1 MTAVSTASAKTSAPR
16 SPQSSPV
23 VGTDEQCVGARR
35 QAGEVNGEK
44 SVVGKH
50 VHRDERGRLDRRQI
64 RLNVRVLVPH
74 PSQDP
79 VSGNRVMNGVSSTSP
94 RAAPTVDGRPHA

>member
-50 VHRDERGRLDRRQI
+50 VHRDERGRL
-64 RLNVRVLVPH
+64 LYVYLL
-74 PSQDP
+74 SQDP
-79 VSGNRVMNGVSSTSP
+79 VSGQSGDERGLLHPVPEPLQQST
-94 RAAPTVDGRPHA
+94 ADHNA